1 MAVVGLVAVLVIAGG
16 ASRKSSTETGGG
28 SATVAAP
35 ATPTASPP
43 AIIAVD
49 ALPGLLLDQATINR
63 LVGASDMGMEPG
75 DPALPYTAGP
85 IDHPECAGIWHPA
98 ERTTL
103 QGSGWVALQAN
114 SFREHV
120 GAWNHLAAQAV
131 VAYPNAEAAAA
142 FAGSQATTWTKCSGR
157 LLTETPKDSAPN
169 LWTVGPV
176 TNREGML
183 SVRFMQEGTG
193 GWGCQRAQTVRNN
206 VVIDVRTCGFF
217 PTDQAS
223 VIASTIRLR
232 HHAEANMT
240 AATPRLAPA
249 VIPRIDG
256 SARGLRNNVCIC
268 NPPTDKPQPARMA
281 VQALGSR
288 IRSIINCQVW
298 LSDEDENKTLKIS
311 ISGIFMD
318 PSEMSSSRASTSN
331 KNRPAKRTF

>member
-1 MAVVGLVAVLVIAGG
+1 MTIPAGRTGMSPPPGATQRPWDHQRDPFVQTQVRPIGQPLSYRTARPAAAHQPAAPMHAPTSPWAYPPVCPPAPPSGRPTRSWAPIAAGAALVVAVAVVGLVAVLVIAGG

-35 ATPTASPP
+35 GTPTASPP

-49 ALPGLLLDQATINR
+49 GLPGLLLDPATINR
-63 LVGASDMGMEPG
+63 LVGASDMGVEPG

-193 GWGCQRAQTVRNN
+193 GWGCQRA
-206 VVIDVRTCGFF
+206 
-217 PTDQAS
+217 
-223 VIASTIRLR
+223 
-232 HHAEANMT
+232 
-240 AATPRLAPA
+240 
-249 VIPRIDG
+249 
-256 SARGLRNNVCIC
+256 
-268 NPPTDKPQPARMA
+268 
-281 VQALGSR
+281 
-288 IRSIINCQVW
+288 
-298 LSDEDENKTLKIS
+298 
-311 ISGIFMD
+311 
-318 PSEMSSSRASTSN
+318 
-331 KNRPAKRTF
+331 